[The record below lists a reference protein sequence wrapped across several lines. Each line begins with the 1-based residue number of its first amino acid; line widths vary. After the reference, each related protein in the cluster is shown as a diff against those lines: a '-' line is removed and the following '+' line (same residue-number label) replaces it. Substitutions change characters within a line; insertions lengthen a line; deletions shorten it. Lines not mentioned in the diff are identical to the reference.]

1 MATFKHLSSKNAN
14 YGVAEK
20 YLLFEHDEFTNK
32 PVLDE
37 NGRLIPRDNCRFV
50 TLNCGEDDFA
60 IACMKSNL
68 QYGKNRSRGDVK
80 SHHYIISFD
89 PHDSVENGLTV
100 DRAQTLGEQFCKEHF
115 LGHQAI
121 VCTHADGHN
130 HSGNIH
136 CHIVINSLRIEDVP
150 LLPYMD
156 RPADTKAGCKHR
168 CTEAAMNYFRA
179 EVMDMCQREGLH
191 QIDLL
196 GGSKERVT
204 EGEYWAKRRGQAE
217 LSANDKPTKF
227 ETDKEKLR
235 QIIRKALETAV
246 DFDEFAELL
255 ARQGVTVKQSR
266 GRLSY
271 LTSDRSKPIT
281 ARRLGDDFDF
291 AAINAA
297 FEQKSRQLG
306 QKAVPDISSRPSILE
321 RLQCK
326 LVLPPI
332 GLRNRKRLITRPL
345 GQNPAC
351 IAAKTSKIDTYHD
364 SISRMVDVTPEKGAG
379 FEHWAK
385 VFNLKQSAKSLAE
398 LEKYGFQSL
407 EDLQNAL
414 KMVKT
419 EESKCQENLKTVEA
433 ELRDKKELQKR
444 VLAYA
449 NTKPIRKEYKTL
461 KSDRSKAKYR
471 KQHESEFIIMDSAQ
485 KYFKEHE
492 ISKIPNYKELQA
504 EIERLTSRQNELYEE
519 LHEKRDEVKRLQTI
533 TDNIQKTI
541 GQGNQRRDTY
551 EI

>member
-1 MATFKHLSSKNAN
+1 MPLATFKHLSSKNSD
-14 YGVAEK
+14 YGAAEK

-32 PVLDE
+32 PIFDE
-37 NGRLIPRDNCRFV
+37 SGRLIPRVNCRFT
-50 TLNCGEDDFA
+50 TLNCGDDDFA

-89 PHDSVENGLTV
+89 PRDSVENGLTV
-100 DRAQTLGEQFCKEHF
+100 DRAQALGEQFCREHF
-115 LGHQAI
+115 AGHQAI

-156 RPADTKAGCKHR
+156 RPADTRVGCKHR

-191 QIDLL
+191 QINLL
-196 GGSKERVT
+196 NGSKERVT
-204 EGEYWAKRRGQAE
+204 EGEYWVKRRGQAE
-217 LSANDKPTKF
+217 LSESGKPTKF

-235 QIIRKALETAV
+235 QIIREALEAATNY
-246 DFDEFAELL
+246 DEFAELL
-255 ARQGVTVKQSR
+255 LREGVTVKQNR

-271 LTSDRSKPIT
+271 LTSDRAKPIT
-281 ARRLGDDFDF
+281 ARRLGDDFDLVT
-291 AAINAA
+291 INAV
-297 FEQKSRQLG
+297 FEQKSRQLA
-306 QKAVPDISSRPSILE
+306 QNAEQSISPRPSILD
-321 RLQCK
+321 RLQ
-326 LVLPPI
+326 
-332 GLRNRKRLITRPL
+332 
-345 GQNPAC
+345 
-351 IAAKTSKIDTYHD
+351 AAKNAKIDTYHD
-364 SISRMVDVTPEKGAG
+364 SISRMVDVTHDKGAG

-398 LEKYGFQSL
+398 LERYGFRSL
-407 EDLQNAL
+407 EDLQNAFAGAR
-414 KMVKT
+414 VK
-419 EESKCQENLKTVEA
+419 ESKCREKLKAVEI
-433 ELRDKKELQKR
+433 ELYGKKELQKR

-449 NTKPIRKEYKTL
+449 NTKQIRDEYKAL
-461 KSDRSKAKYR
+461 KSDKARTKFR
-471 KQHESEFIIMDSAQ
+471 KQHESEFIIMESAQ
-485 KYFKEHE
+485 KYFKEHGVT
-492 ISKIPNYKELQA
+492 KIPSYKSLQTD
-504 EIERLTSRQNELYEE
+504 IEKLTSWQNELYDE

-541 GQGNQRRDTY
+541 GQENKRRDTY

>member
-1 MATFKHLSSKNAN
+1 MPLATFKHLSSKNAD
-14 YGVAEK
+14 YGAAEK

-37 NGRLIPRDNCRFV
+37 SGRLIPRVNCRFE
-50 TLNCGEDDFA
+50 TLNCGDDDFA

-89 PHDSVENGLTV
+89 PRDSVENGLTV
-100 DRAQTLGEQFCKEHF
+100 DRAQELGEQFYKEHF
-115 LGHQAI
+115 AGHQAI

-156 RPADTKAGCKHR
+156 RHADIKAGCKQR

-196 GGSKERVT
+196 GGSGERVT
-204 EGEYWAKRRGQAE
+204 DGEYWAKRRGQAE
-217 LSANDKPTKF
+217 LSASGKPTKF

-235 QIIRKALETAV
+235 QIIRKALEAAT
-246 DFDEFAELL
+246 DFEDFAELL
-255 ARQGVTVKQSR
+255 LREGVTVKQSR

-281 ARRLGDDFDF
+281 ARRLGDDFDLP
-291 AAINAA
+291 AINAV
-297 FEQKSRQLG
+297 FEQKSLQLAQNG
-306 QKAVPDISSRPSILE
+306 EQSISSRPSIIK
-321 RLQCK
+321 RLQGTK
-326 LVLPPI
+326 
-332 GLRNRKRLITRPL
+332 N
-345 GQNPAC
+345 A
-351 IAAKTSKIDTYHD
+351 KIDTYHD
-364 SISRMVDVTPEKGAG
+364 SILRMVDVTPEKGTG

-398 LEKYGFQSL
+398 LEKYGFKSL
-407 EDLQNAL
+407 GDLQNAIAIAKADERDCREAL
-414 KMVKT
+414 KAVET
-419 EESKCQENLKTVEA
+419 ELYG
-433 ELRDKKELQKR
+433 KKELQKR

-449 NTKPIRKEYKTL
+449 NTKPIREEYKTL
-461 KSDRSKAKYR
+461 KSDRAREKFR
-471 KQHESEFIIMDSAQ
+471 KQHESEFITMESAK
-485 KYFKEHE
+485 KYFKEHG
-492 ISKIPNYKELQA
+492 IAKIPSYKVLQ
-504 EIERLTSRQNELYEE
+504 EDIEQLTSRQSELYEE
-519 LHEKRDEVKRLQTI
+519 LHKKRDEVKRLQTVA
-533 TDNIQKTI
+533 DNIQKTI
-541 GQGNQRRDTY
+541 GQENKRRDIY

>member
-1 MATFKHLSSKNAN
+1 MPLATFKHLSSKNAD
-14 YGVAEK
+14 YGAAEK

-32 PVLDE
+32 PILDE
-37 NGRLIPRDNCRFV
+37 NGRLIPRENCRFA

-89 PHDSVENGLTV
+89 PRDAVENGLTV
-100 DRAQTLGEQFCKEHF
+100 DKAQELGENFCREHF
-115 LGHQAI
+115 AGHQAI

-136 CHIVINSLRIEDVP
+136 CHIVINSLRIEDAP

-179 EVMDMCQREGLH
+179 EVMEMCQREGLY

-196 GGSKERVT
+196 NGSKERVT
-204 EGEYWAKRRGQAE
+204 EGEYWVKRRGQAE
-217 LSANDKPTKF
+217 LSASGKPTKF

-235 QIIRKALETAV
+235 QIIREALETAV

-255 ARQGVTVKQSR
+255 LREGVTVKQSR

-271 LTSDRSKPIT
+271 LTSDRTKPIT
-281 ARRLGDDFDF
+281 ARRLGDDFELT
-291 AAINAA
+291 AINAV
-297 FEQKSRQLG
+297 FEQKTRQLE
-306 QKAVPDISSRPSILE
+306 QKAVPDIYSRLSILG
-321 RLQCK
+321 RLQ
-326 LVLPPI
+326 
-332 GLRNRKRLITRPL
+332 T
-345 GQNPAC
+345 
-351 IAAKTSKIDTYHD
+351 AKNAKIDTYHD
-364 SISRMVDVTPEKGAG
+364 SISEMVDVTPEKGAG

-398 LEKYGFQSL
+398 LEKYGFKSL
-407 EDLQNAL
+407 EDLQTAL
-414 KMVKT
+414 AIAKSN
-419 EESKCQENLKTVEA
+419 ESECRNKLKAVEA

-449 NTKPIRKEYKTL
+449 NMKPIRDQYRSL
-461 KSDRSKAKYR
+461 KSDRAKAKYH
-471 KQHESEFIIMDSAQ
+471 KTHESEFIIIESAQ
-485 KYFKEHE
+485 KYFKEHG
-492 ISKIPNYKELQA
+492 ITKIPSYKILQT
-504 EIERLTSRQNELYEE
+504 EIERLIPQQNELYEE
-519 LHEKRDEVKRLQTI
+519 LKEKRSEVKWLQTI
-533 TDNIQKTI
+533 LDNIERTLHEESNKEKDK
-541 GQGNQRRDTY
+541 NQ

>member
-1 MATFKHLSSKNAN
+1 MLLATFKHISSKNAD
-14 YGVAEK
+14 YGAAEK

-32 PVLDE
+32 PILDE
-37 NGRLIPRDNCRFV
+37 NGRLILRENCRFV
-50 TLNCGEDDFA
+50 TLNCGKDDFA

-68 QYGKNRSRGDVK
+68 QYGKNRNRGDIK

-89 PHDSVENGLTV
+89 PRYGVENGLTV
-100 DRAQTLGEQFCKEHF
+100 DRAQELGEQFCKEHF
-115 LGHQAI
+115 AGHQAI

-179 EVMDMCQREGLH
+179 KVMEMCQREGLY

-196 GGSKERVT
+196 NGSKERVT

-217 LSANDKPTKF
+217 LSASGKPTKF

-235 QIIRKALETAV
+235 NIIRTALSSAK

-255 ARQGVTVKQSR
+255 LRKGVTVKQSR

-281 ARRLGDDFDF
+281 ARRLGYAFDL
-291 AAINAA
+291 AAINAV
-297 FEQKSRQLG
+297 FEQKSRQLE
-306 QKAVPDISSRPSILE
+306 QKAVQGISSRPSILK
-321 RLQCK
+321 RLQGVK
-326 LVLPPI
+326 
-332 GLRNRKRLITRPL
+332 N
-345 GQNPAC
+345 A
-351 IAAKTSKIDTYHD
+351 KIDTYHD
-364 SISRMVDVTPEKGAG
+364 SISRMVDVTPDKGAG

-398 LEKYGFQSL
+398 LERYGFKSL
-407 EDLQNAL
+407 EDLQTAL
-414 KMVKT
+414 AMAKT
-419 EESKCQENLKTVEA
+419 EESDCRKNLKAVEF

-449 NTKPIRKEYKTL
+449 NTKPIRDEYKAL
-461 KSDRSKAKYR
+461 KSDRARGKFR
-471 KQHESEFIIMDSAQ
+471 KQHESEFIMMESAQ
-485 KYFKEHE
+485 KYFKEHG
-492 ISKIPNYKELQA
+492 ITKIPSYKTLQS
-504 EIERLTSRQNELYEE
+504 EIERLTSRQSELYKE
-519 LHEKRDEVKRLQTI
+519 LHEKHEEVKRLQI
-533 TDNIQKTI
+533 IADNINRTLHEESNKTKDK
-541 GQGNQRRDTY
+541 NQ